1 MSEFD
6 ISSDLR
12 FTPLVIRQPRKG
24 YRYSIDSLLL
34 ASFVAL
40 KKHEKVIDLGSGVGV
55 IGLLLCA
62 RYPDCTVW
70 GVEIQ
75 EHLFGFAQA
84 NSRENALDDRVTN
97 ILGDFRRAED
107 LPEGVS
113 FNTAVSNPPYRP
125 VGTGR
130 RNRDDGRTVARH
142 ETMARLADVVNA
154 AKSVLKARGRLF
166 LIYPAW
172 RTADI
177 MVSLRSG
184 GFEPKRVRFVH
195 AREGEGAQM
204 VMVEARRGGGTELT
218 VLAPL
223 YIWKGEGTY
232 TDEVELM
239 VGRLS
244 PNSY

>member
-6 ISSDLR
+6 TSGDLHLI
-12 FTPLVIRQPRKG
+12 PLVIHQPRKG
-24 YRYSIDSLLL
+24 YRYSIDSFLL
-34 ASFVAL
+34 ASFVVL

-62 RYPDCTVW
+62 RYNDCSVW

-75 EHLFGFAQA
+75 ESLFRFAQA
-84 NSRENALDDRVTN
+84 NSRENALDDRVRN
-97 ILGDFRRAED
+97 VLGDFRRIGD
-107 LPEGVS
+107 LPKGVP
-113 FNTAVSNPPYRP
+113 FDAAVSNPPYRP

-130 RNRDDGRTVARH
+130 QNRDEQRTVARH
-142 ETMARLADVVNA
+142 ETTAGLADVVRA
-154 AKSVLKARGRLF
+154 AGSVLKPTGRLF

-177 MVSLRSG
+177 MTFLRSD
-184 GFEPKRVRFVH
+184 GFEPKRARFVH

-218 VLAPL
+218 VLPPL
-223 YIWKGEGTY
+223 YIWKGEGSY
-232 TDEVELM
+232 TDEVDLM
-239 VGRLS
+239 VRGLR